1 MPLGNVVQ
9 VTPVSCPFCG
19 GEHPGGTFVCPVT
32 NRRLH
37 GLLPV
42 NTVVDEKYRID
53 GIIGVGGMG
62 VVYRAVQKNIERTV
76 ALKMLLPE
84 YTVYPDLV
92 ARVEREARTAGQIN
106 HSNVVSIIDTGITN
120 EHGPYIAM
128 ELLRGEELATVVE
141 SVGGRMDPAEAVDI
155 MRQVL
160 AGLDA
165 AHKKGVIHRDL
176 KPENIFLTRDE
187 DSSRGVVKVLDFG
200 ISKLR
205 DDKELNSLTRTGT
218 VMGTPQ
224 FMAPEQAAGTRDQDL
239 RIDLYAAG
247 AVLYAVLCNG
257 LPYEAEN
264 YNLLINEILNKPPIQ
279 ILSRNPSLDPRLA
292 QIVMKAIAKRPEAR
306 YQSAREMAD
315 ALGQWFANRN
325 TPRTFSGSRLQNA
338 HAAAFMSADTPAF
351 DLRPAQG
358 DVGYLSNFDEHLS
371 PDDPEFVDKGEATVV
386 VPVPYRG
393 DEGHEITNASRVS
406 APEISLGDDD
416 RPSEPRA
423 KRAITPRRDSAD
435 LTKNPLLTEVESSP
449 SLPELILDS
458 PLDAPPIVLPSKPRP
473 RPTDD
478 VWARLRTDHPS
489 QPPEDQMLQE
499 VIVQA
504 RRRRAMVTLVALVAV
519 ITLGLLVF
527 YALAPRTWRAWRERL
542 YPTPAAPVVVNN
554 AVRFVE
560 PAPAAI
566 APAAAHEPPQVAPL
580 LDGAV
585 SADAAIAIT
594 DAPEPEPDASAP
606 SRAARR
612 SRRHS
617 AR

>member
-1 MPLGNVVQ
+1 MSNVSP
-9 VTPVSCPFCG
+9 VTSVACPFCG
-19 GEHPGGTFVCPVT
+19 GEHTGGTFVCPVT

-42 NTVVDEKYRID
+42 GTVVDEKYRID
-53 GIIGVGGMG
+53 AIIGVGGMG
-62 VVYRAVQKNIERTV
+62 VVYRAVQRNIERTV

-106 HSNVVSIIDTGITN
+106 HSNVVSIIDTGITG

-176 KPENIFLTRDE
+176 KPENIFLTKDE
-187 DSSRGVVKVLDFG
+187 DSARGVVKVLDFG

-205 DDKELNSLTRTGT
+205 DEKELNSLTRTGT

-224 FMAPEQAAGTRDQDL
+224 FMAPEQAAGARDQDV
-239 RIDLYAAG
+239 RIDLYASG

-315 ALGQWFANRN
+315 ALGQWHANRN
-325 TPRTFSGSRLQNA
+325 TPRTFSAARLQ
-338 HAAAFMSADTPAF
+338 HASSAAFMSSDTPAF
-351 DLRPAQG
+351 DLRAGQPE
-358 DVGYLSNFDEHLS
+358 VGYLSQFDDELS
-371 PDDPEFVDKGEATVV
+371 PDDPNYVERGEATVV
-386 VPVPYRG
+386 VQVPYRG
-393 DEGHEITNASRVS
+393 ETPA
-406 APEISLGDDD
+406 APGD
-416 RPSEPRA
+416 EPRELSIDDEEDEPPPTKKA
-423 KRAITPRRDSAD
+423 KRASRASQEDLRDDPALDD
-435 LTKNPLLTEVESSP
+435 LEPTP
-449 SLPELILDS
+449 SLPELLLDS
-458 PLDAPPIVLPSKPRP
+458 PLDAPPIVLPKGPRQ
-473 RPTDD
+473 RPGDD

-489 QPPEDQMLQE
+489 QPPRDHMVEE
-499 VIVQA
+499 VEGHA
-504 RRRRAMVTLVALVAV
+504 RRRRVVIALVV
-519 ITLGLLVF
+519 LMVSLTLGLLTF
-527 YALAPRTWRAWRERL
+527 SALAPRTFRNFRARVF
-542 YPTPAAPVVVNN
+542 PSAAARVVMQNS
-554 AVRFVE
+554 VRFVDL
-560 PAPAAI
+560 APPSI
-566 APAAAHEPPQVAPL
+566 VHVAAHEPPQVAPIL
-580 LDGAV
+580 
-585 SADAAIAIT
+585 DAAVPG
-594 DAPEPEPDASAP
+594 DAALDDLPTPAREPARPARGS
-606 SRAARR
+606 RR
-612 SRRHS
+612 SRRHG

>member
-1 MPLGNVVQ
+1 M
-9 VTPVSCPFCG
+9 TAVSCPFCG
-19 GEHPGGTFVCPVT
+19 GEHTGGTFVCPVT

-42 NTVVDEKYRID
+42 GTVVDDKYRID
-53 GIIGVGGMG
+53 AIIGVGGMG
-62 VVYRAVQKNIERTV
+62 VVYRAVQSNIERTV

-106 HSNVVSIIDTGITN
+106 HANVVSIIDTGITD

-165 AHKKGVIHRDL
+165 AHKRGVIHRDL
-176 KPENIFLTRDE
+176 KPENIFLTKDE
-187 DSSRGVVKVLDFG
+187 DNARGVVKVLDFG

-205 DDKELNSLTRTGT
+205 DEKELNSLTRTGT

-224 FMAPEQAAGTRDQDL
+224 FMAPEQAAGARDQDV

-292 QIVMKAIAKRPEAR
+292 QIVMKAIAKRPDAR
-306 YQSAREMAD
+306 YQTAREMAD
-315 ALGQWFANRN
+315 SLGQWHANRN
-325 TPRTFSGSRLQNA
+325 TPRTFSASRLQNA
-338 HAAAFMSADTPAF
+338 NAAAYVSADTPAF
-351 DLRPAQG
+351 DLRGGQG
-358 DVGYLSNFDEHLS
+358 EVGYLSQFDDELS
-371 PDDPEFVDKGEATVV
+371 PDDPNYVERGEATVV
-386 VPVPYRG
+386 VQIPYRG
-393 DEGHEITNASRVS
+393 DDEPSASAGRTSSPEVS
-406 APEISLGDDD
+406 YDDD
-416 RPSEPRA
+416 DDEPPPPPRKARRGARA
-423 KRAITPRRDSAD
+423 DSPTD
-435 LTKNPLLTEVESSP
+435 LSKNPPLDEVEASP

-458 PLDAPPIVLPSKPRP
+458 PLDAPPIVLPKGPKAK
-473 RPTDD
+473 PTDD
-478 VWARLRTDHPS
+478 MWARLRTDHPS
-489 QPPEDQMLQE
+489 QPPKDHMVEE
-499 VIVQA
+499 VIGQA
-504 RRRRAMVTLVALVAV
+504 RRLRLVIALFVLAAAVA
-519 ITLGLLVF
+519 IGLLIFSAV
-527 YALAPRTWRAWRERL
+527 APRTWRAWRDRVLPPPTER
-542 YPTPAAPVVVNN
+542 VVMQNS
-554 AVRFVE
+554 VRFVD
-560 PAPAAI
+560 PAPPTI
-566 APAAAHEPPQVAPL
+566 VHVTAHEPPRVAPVL
-580 LDGAV
+580 
-585 SADAAIAIT
+585 DAALEGDASVQ
-594 DAPEPEPDASAP
+594 DAPASEPARPRS
-606 SRAARR
+606 SRGARH
-612 SRRHS
+612 SRRHG

>member
-1 MPLGNVVQ
+1 
-9 VTPVSCPFCG
+9 VTSVPCPFCG
-19 GEHPGGTFVCPVT
+19 GEHTSGTFVCPVT

-42 NTVVDEKYRID
+42 DTLVDDKYRID

-120 EHGPYIAM
+120 DHGPYIAM

-141 SVGGRMDPAEAVDI
+141 KVGGRMDPAEAVDI

-160 AGLDA
+160 GGLDA

-176 KPENIFLTRDE
+176 KPENIFLTKDE
-187 DSSRGVVKVLDFG
+187 DSARGVVKVLDFG

-224 FMAPEQAAGTRDQDL
+224 FMAPEQAAGARDQDV

-279 ILSRNPSLDPRLA
+279 ILARNPSLDPRLA
-292 QIVMKAIAKRPEAR
+292 HIVMKAIAKRPEAR
-306 YQSAREMAD
+306 YQTAREMAD
-315 ALGQWFANRN
+315 ALAQWYANRN
-325 TPRTFSGSRLQNA
+325 TPRTFSHSRLQNA
-338 HAAAFMSADTPAF
+338 QAAAFMSADTPAF
-351 DLRPAQG
+351 DLRPSRD
-358 DVGYLSNFDEHLS
+358 DVSYLTTHDEDLS
-371 PDDPEFVDKGEATVV
+371 PDDPRYVDKGEATVV

-393 DEGHEITNASRVS
+393 DETQEITDETRASG
-406 APEISLGDDD
+406 PEVIVDIDDD
-416 RPSEPRA
+416 EPAPRRRA
-423 KRAITPRRDSAD
+423 KTPAREPAD
-435 LTKNPLLTEVESSP
+435 LSKNPPLADAEPTP
-449 SLPELILDS
+449 SLPELILES
-458 PLDAPPIVLPSKPRP
+458 PLDAPPIVLPAKPRP
-473 RPTDD
+473 RPTDE
-478 VWARLRTDHPS
+478 VWERLRTDHPS
-489 QPPEDQMLQE
+489 HPPKDGMVEE
-499 VIVQA
+499 VVAQA
-504 RRRRAMVTLVALVAV
+504 RRRTV
-519 ITLGLLVF
+519 IMFTLGLLVVLGLGVAAF
-527 YALAPRTWRAWRERL
+527 SALAPRTFRDLREKVF
-542 YPTPAAPVVVNN
+542 PTPPTPVSVQNSVSFIDPAAPVIAPATAHEPARVAPALEGDAAVAGDASLAALTAVVD
-554 AVRFVE
+554 AAAAPAR
-560 PAPAAI
+560 PAPAA
-566 APAAAHEPPQVAPL
+566 PP
-580 LDGAV
+580 
-585 SADAAIAIT
+585 
-594 DAPEPEPDASAP
+594 
-606 SRAARR
+606 RR
-612 SRRHS
+612 RRRHENP
-617 AR
+617 

>member
-315 ALGQWFANRN
+315 ALGQWYANRN
-325 TPRTFSGSRLQNA
+325 TPRTFSGPVSLSHLTLPTNKEVERPVR
-338 HAAAFMSADTPAF
+338 ADTC
-351 DLRPAQG
+351 
-358 DVGYLSNFDEHLS
+358 
-371 PDDPEFVDKGEATVV
+371 KK
-386 VPVPYRG
+386 
-393 DEGHEITNASRVS
+393 
-406 APEISLGDDD
+406 
-416 RPSEPRA
+416 
-423 KRAITPRRDSAD
+423 KRDC
-435 LTKNPLLTEVESSP
+435 N
-449 SLPELILDS
+449 
-458 PLDAPPIVLPSKPRP
+458 
-473 RPTDD
+473 
-478 VWARLRTDHPS
+478 
-489 QPPEDQMLQE
+489 Q
-499 VIVQA
+499 
-504 RRRRAMVTLVALVAV
+504 
-519 ITLGLLVF
+519 
-527 YALAPRTWRAWRERL
+527 
-542 YPTPAAPVVVNN
+542 
-554 AVRFVE
+554 
-560 PAPAAI
+560 
-566 APAAAHEPPQVAPL
+566 
-580 LDGAV
+580 
-585 SADAAIAIT
+585 
-594 DAPEPEPDASAP
+594 
-606 SRAARR
+606 
-612 SRRHS
+612 
-617 AR
+617 